1 MFGSNFASYV
11 IDSWQRSILYADVM
25 RRRGNDFIEHYQA
38 GKPPVLV
45 FEYEVVMDGADLPRP
60 CNYLLLRIKPDPEVP
75 TDPKKRPFVIFDP
88 RAGHG
93 PGIGGSKEASQV
105 GVALRAGHPVY
116 FVSFRPDPVP
126 HQMIGDIAHAEWHF
140 LEKVRALHPDC
151 STKPAIVGNCQAGW
165 AIMMLSAYDP
175 EQASVIGI
183 AGSPLSYWAGVEG
196 KNPMRYT
203 GGLTGGNWIASLLAD
218 AGAGTMDGALLVE
231 NFENLN
237 PANTHIGK
245 PYNLYSRVDTEV
257 ERYLDFERWWGGHFL
272 LTAEEIRQITGD
284 LFVGNK
290 LTAGRIVA
298 PDGTPLDLRRIR
310 APIVVVC
317 SQGDNITPPQQ
328 ALNWILDLYDDVEQ
342 IRANEQTIIYTVHDS
357 VGHLGIFVSAK
368 VALKEHAEFVESLEL
383 IEALAPGLYEMVIEE
398 VRLEDEG
405 EAAEHLEYNVRFEA
419 RTLDHIR
426 AYDDGREDER
436 PFATVARIS
445 EVNDSLYETFMGPW
459 VRAMASPPLAEAM
472 RLMHPSRQNYLRWS
486 DLNPWMKGVAML
498 AEQVRENRAAL
509 PADDPFRAAE
519 QAMVDRAIEVVEA
532 WTELRD
538 RGREALFKAIWTNP
552 VMQALAGETTP
563 SADVNKP
570 ALSRERAFRD
580 LAALKLKAL
589 AAREA
594 HGSFAEA
601 VMRIIY
607 AATMASGVVDA
618 RGYRA
623 AVEVRETH
631 PRFAGISREEL
642 RAEAKEAALMVVLD
656 QEMALSTLPK
666 LLSTAADRRD
676 AMAVCRQIA
685 GWRKEI
691 PAAVEALFQQ
701 VESIL
706 AAAPEEGGEPAVE
719 TLAVAEKPQDTTAS
733 KAAPVTRLDV
743 VGDAAAPRRAPAR
756 RPAVRRTT
764 TK

>member
-1 MFGSNFASYV
+1 M
-11 IDSWQRSILYADVM
+11 
-25 RRRGNDFIEHYQA
+25 
-38 GKPPVLV
+38 
-45 FEYEVVMDGADLPRP
+45 
-60 CNYLLLRIKPDPEVP
+60 
-75 TDPKKRPFVIFDP
+75 
-88 RAGHG
+88 
-93 PGIGGSKEASQV
+93 
-105 GVALRAGHPVY
+105 ALRAGHPVY

-126 HQMIGDIAHAEWHF
+126 HQTIGDIAHAEWHF

-498 AEQVRENRAAL
+498 AEQVRRNRAAL

-538 RGREALFKAIWTNP
+538 RGQEALFKAIWTNP

-607 AATMASGVVDA
+607 AATKASGVVDA

-623 AVEVRETH
+623 AVEVRESH
-631 PRFAGISREEL
+631 PRFAGTSREAL
-642 RAEAKEAALMVVLD
+642 RAEAKEAALMVLLD
-656 QEMALSTLPK
+656 EEKALETLPK
-666 LLSTAADRRD
+666 LLPTAADRKD
-676 AMAVCRQIA
+676 AMAICRQIA
-685 GWRKEI
+685 GWRGEI
-691 PAAVEALFQQ
+691 PPQVRALFER

-706 AAAPEEGGEPAVE
+706 EAAPEGVGEPVE
-719 TLAVAEKPQDTTAS
+719 ALAVAEKPQDTTAP
-733 KAAPVTRLDV
+733 KAASVTRLEV
-743 VGDAAAPRRAPAR
+743 VGDAAAPRRAPPR
-756 RPAVRRTT
+756 RPAARRTT

>member
-1 MFGSNFASYV
+1 MFGNHFSSYL

-45 FEYEVVMDGADLPRP
+45 FEHELVMDGADLPRP
-60 CNYLLLRIKPDPEVP
+60 CNYLLLRIEPDPEVP
-75 TDPKKRPFVIFDP
+75 TDPNKRPFVIFDP

-116 FVSFRPDPVP
+116 FVSFRPNPVP
-126 HQMIGDIAHAEWHF
+126 HQTIGDIAHAEWHF

-151 STKPAIVGNCQAGW
+151 PVKPAIVGNCQAGW

-175 EQASVIGI
+175 DQASVIGI
-183 AGSPLSYWAGVEG
+183 AGAPLSYWAGVEG

-203 GGLTGGNWIASLLAD
+203 GGLMGGNWLASVLAD
-218 AGAGTMDGALLVE
+218 AGAGILDGAHLVE

-245 PYNLYSRVDTEV
+245 PYGLYAKIDTEA
-257 ERYLDFERWWGGHFL
+257 ERFLQFERWWGGYFL

-290 LTAGRIVA
+290 LTKGLILAQ
-298 PDGTPLDLRRIR
+298 DGTPLDLRRIR
-310 APIVVVC
+310 APIVVVT

-342 IRANEQTIIYTVHDS
+342 IRANEQTIVYTVHDS

-368 VALKEHAEFVESLEL
+368 VALKEHAEFVDSIEL
-383 IEALAPGLYEMVIEE
+383 IESLAPGLYEMVIEE
-398 VRLEDEG
+398 VRLEDKG

-419 RTLDHIR
+419 RTLDDIR
-426 AYDDGREDER
+426 ALDDGREDER
-436 PFATVARIS
+436 PFATVAKIS
-445 EVNDSLYETFMGPW
+445 ELNDSLYETFMAPW
-459 VRAMASPPLAEAM
+459 VRAMATPPMAEAM

-498 AEQVRENRAAL
+498 AERVREDRAAL

-519 QAMVDRAIEVVEA
+519 QAMVDRAIAMVET

-538 RGREALFKAIWTNP
+538 RGQEAVFKAIWTNP
-552 VMQALAGETTP
+552 VMQAVAGETTP

-570 ALSRERAFRD
+570 AISRERAFRD

-589 AAREA
+589 EAREA

-607 AATMASGVVDA
+607 AATKASGVVDA

-623 AVEVRETH
+623 AVEVRESH
-631 PRFAGISREEL
+631 PRFAGISREAL
-642 RAEAKEAALMVVLD
+642 RAEAKEAALMVLLD
-656 QEMALSTLPK
+656 EDKALETLPK
-666 LLSTAADRRD
+666 LLPTAADRRD
-676 AMAVCRQIA
+676 AMAICRQIA
-685 GWRKEI
+685 AWRGEI
-691 PAAVEALFQQ
+691 PPQVRALFER

-706 AAAPEEGGEPAVE
+706 EAAPEGVGEPVE
-719 TLAVAEKPQDTTAS
+719 ALAVAEKPQETTAPAPAAVTRLEVGA
-733 KAAPVTRLDV
+733 KAAP
-743 VGDAAAPRRAPAR
+743 PRRPAR
-756 RPAVRRTT
+756 RRATS
-764 TK
+764 K